1 MRAAGI
7 RQIGDAIELLEFPAP
22 RALRPDEVLLDVQA
36 CGVGNWDELART
48 GGWDLGVRPPMA
60 LGVET
65 FGQSGQI
72 GELYR
77 HYGLDAEAILD
88 AAAHA
93 LL

>member
-1 MRAAGI
+1 
-7 RQIGDAIELLEFPAP
+7 
-22 RALRPDEVLLDVQA
+22 
-36 CGVGNWDELART
+36 
-48 GGWDLGVRPPMA
+48 

-72 GELYR
+72 GDLYR
-77 HYGLDAEAILD
+77 AYGLDAEAILD